1 MHIILETPRL
11 VFRRFT
17 EADAKLILELH
28 SDPLVLQ
35 FLHEPLV
42 TTEEEAR
49 EIIQNI
55 IIPQYKLK
63 LGRWALHTRDNN
75 KFIGWCGLKYN
86 AATDETDLGY
96 RLSNEAWGKG
106 YATEAAEYTL
116 QYGFDTLQ
124 LKRIIAHAHVQNTA
138 SINVLEK
145 LGMKYTR
152 DEVIDDIPVKTFVAI
167 NNL

>member
-17 EADAKLILELH
+17 EADAKLIMELH

-49 EIIQNI
+49 EIIKKI
-55 IIPQYKLK
+55 IIPQYKLN

-86 AATDETDLGY
+86 APTDETDLGY

-124 LKRIIAHAHVQNTA
+124 MKRIIAHAHVQNTA

>member
-49 EIIQNI
+49 EIIQKI
-55 IIPQYKLK
+55 IIPQYKLN

-86 AATDETDLGY
+86 ASTDETDLGY

-124 LKRIIAHAHVQNTA
+124 LKKVIAHAHVQNTA

>member
-1 MHIILETPRL
+1 MHIILESPRL

-17 EADAKLILELH
+17 EADAKLIMELH

-49 EIIQNI
+49 EIIKKI
-55 IIPQYKLK
+55 IIPQYKLN

-75 KFIGWCGLKYN
+75 RFIGWCGLKYN
-86 AATDETDLGY
+86 ARTDETDLGY

-124 LKRIIAHAHVQNTA
+124 LKKIIAHAHVQNTA

>member
-17 EADAKLILELH
+17 EADAKLIMELH

-49 EIIQNI
+49 EIIKKI
-55 IIPQYKLK
+55 IIPQYKLN

-86 AATDETDLGY
+86 APTDETDLGY

>member
-17 EADAKLILELH
+17 EADAKLIMELH

-49 EIIQNI
+49 EIIKKI
-55 IIPQYKLK
+55 IIPQYKLN

-75 KFIGWCGLKYN
+75 RFIGWCGLKYN
-86 AATDETDLGY
+86 ARTDETDLGY

-124 LKRIIAHAHVQNTA
+124 LKKIIAHAHVQNTA

>member
-49 EIIQNI
+49 EIIQKI
-55 IIPQYKLK
+55 IIPQYKLN

-86 AATDETDLGY
+86 ASSDETDLGY

-124 LKRIIAHAHVQNTA
+124 LKKIIAHAHVQNTA

-152 DEVIDDIPVKTFVAI
+152 DEVIDDIPVKAFVAI

>member
-1 MHIILETPRL
+1 MDIILETPRL
-11 VFRRFT
+11 IFRRFT

-35 FLHEPLV
+35 YLHEPLV

-49 EIIQNI
+49 QIIRKI
-55 IIPQYKLK
+55 IMPQYKMN
-63 LGRWALHTRDNN
+63 LGRWALHTKDNN
-75 KFIGWCGLKYN
+75 RFIGWCGIKYN
-86 AATDETDLGY
+86 SATKETDLGY
-96 RLSNEAWGKG
+96 RLSNETWGKG

-116 QYGFDTLQ
+116 QFGFDTLH

-145 LGMKYTR
+145 IGMKYVR
-152 DEVIDDIPVKTFVAI
+152 DEVVDDIPVKTFVAI